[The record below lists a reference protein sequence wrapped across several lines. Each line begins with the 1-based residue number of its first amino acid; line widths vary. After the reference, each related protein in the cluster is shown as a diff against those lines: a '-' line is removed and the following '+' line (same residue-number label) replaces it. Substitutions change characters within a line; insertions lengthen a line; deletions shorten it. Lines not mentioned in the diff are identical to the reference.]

1 MRKLMSMTLGALMA
15 TGGAAVAG
23 YMFLYASQPVKL
35 VIWSIPITVMAL
47 GVAILWDDIRG

>member
-1 MRKLMSMTLGALMA
+1 MSMTLGALMA